1 MKFSFVVLSVSCFSF
16 CGLVLNVVFCLFVW
30 LIVELVWFWFFV
42 VDVFGMVEDDDVD
55 EVRLGSSEEL
65 LLMAAENLKKS
76 IEHAVR
82 QLEARKVRGEMK
94 LRWSRSLTRQVEA
107 LVKVAEAL
115 NKIGSK
121 SAVDWDLASYLSG
134 LGARVPK
141 KFVSRRLAYAV
152 RRSELSV
159 LRYDRRRRL

>member
-1 MKFSFVVLSVSCFSF
+1 
-16 CGLVLNVVFCLFVW
+16 
-30 LIVELVWFWFFV
+30 
-42 VDVFGMVEDDDVD
+42 MVEGGGVD
-55 EVRLGSSEEL
+55 EVKLGSSEKL
-65 LLMAAENLKKS
+65 LLMAADNLKKS

-121 SAVDWDLASYLSG
+121 SAADLDLASYLSG
-134 LGARVPK
+134 LEIRVPERFVSK
-141 KFVSRRLAYAV
+141 KFARIVSRVSVRDFRYAH
-152 RRSELSV
+152 RRV
-159 LRYDRRRRL
+159 

>member
-1 MKFSFVVLSVSCFSF
+1 
-16 CGLVLNVVFCLFVW
+16 
-30 LIVELVWFWFFV
+30 
-42 VDVFGMVEDDDVD
+42 MVEGG
-55 EVRLGSSEEL
+55 ESGGFGRSGSEEL

-82 QLEARKVRGEMK
+82 QLEAKKVRGEMK

-121 SAVDWDLASYLSG
+121 SAADMDLASYLSG
-134 LGARVPK
+134 LHMRVPQR
-141 KFVSRRLAYAV
+141 FVTKEFSRVV
-152 RRSELSV
+152 RRVQVNWSGHV
-159 LRYDRRRRL
+159 HGRVG